1 MPNSFFK
8 SVFWSTVGKKL
19 VIAVSGL
26 GIFLFVIIHLLGNLT
41 LLTGNPDTFNAY
53 SHKLTSLGPIL
64 YFLEFLLAAA
74 FLFHM
79 TLAVWTTFKNW
90 GTRSNNYVVLKSAG
104 KESKKTLSS
113 TTMIYTGT
121 VIIIFTVLHLIT
133 FKYGPGIAQ
142 GYFTYINGEKMRDL
156 YRLVVEVFHKQWYV
170 IWYVSAMVFLG
181 FHLRH
186 AFWSGLQSLGANNQK
201 LSPYL
206 YGAGLV
212 FALILAFG
220 FIFIPLWV
228 YFAY

>member
-41 LLTGNPDTFNAY
+41 LLTRNPDTFNAY

-170 IWYVSAMVFLG
+170 IWYVAAMVFLG

>member
-79 TLAVWTTFKNW
+79 TLAVWTTLKNW

-104 KESKKTLSS
+104 KESKKTISS
-113 TTMIYTGT
+113 TTM
-121 VIIIFTVLHLIT
+121 
-133 FKYGPGIAQ
+133 
-142 GYFTYINGEKMRDL
+142 
-156 YRLVVEVFHKQWYV
+156 
-170 IWYVSAMVFLG
+170 
-181 FHLRH
+181 
-186 AFWSGLQSLGANNQK
+186 QK
-201 LSPYL
+201 RKNHRELP
-206 YGAGLV
+206 AHR
-212 FALILAFG
+212 AILP
-220 FIFIPLWV
+220 I
-228 YFAY
+228 

>member
-79 TLAVWTTFKNW
+79 TLAVWTTLKNW
-90 GTRSNNYVVLKSAG
+90 GTRSNNYVVLKRAG

-156 YRLVVEVFHKQWYV
+156 YRLVLEVFHKQWYV

>member
-79 TLAVWTTFKNW
+79 TLAVWTTLKNW

-104 KESKKTLSS
+104 KESKKTISS

-156 YRLVVEVFHKQWYV
+156 YRLVLEVFHKQWYV

>member
-79 TLAVWTTFKNW
+79 TLAVWTTLKNW

-104 KESKKTLSS
+104 KESKKTISS

-156 YRLVVEVFHKQWYV
+156 YRLVLEVFHKQWYV
-170 IWYVSAMVFLG
+170 IWYVAAMVFLG

-212 FALILAFG
+212 FALMLAFG

>member
-79 TLAVWTTFKNW
+79 TLAVWTTLKNW

-104 KESKKTLSS
+104 KESKKTISS

-156 YRLVVEVFHKQWYV
+156 YRLVLEVFHKQWYV
-170 IWYVSAMVFLG
+170 IWYVAALVFLG

>member
-74 FLFHM
+74 FLFHI

-113 TTMIYTGT
+113 ITMIYTGT

-156 YRLVVEVFHKQWYV
+156 YRLVLEVFHKQWYV
-170 IWYVSAMVFLG
+170 IWYVAAMVFLG

-212 FALILAFG
+212 FALMLAFG